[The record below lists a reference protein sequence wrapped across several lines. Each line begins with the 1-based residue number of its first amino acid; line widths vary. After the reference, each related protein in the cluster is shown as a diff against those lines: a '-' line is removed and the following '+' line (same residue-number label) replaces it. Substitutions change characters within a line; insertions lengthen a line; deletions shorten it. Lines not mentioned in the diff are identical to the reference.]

1 MARKP
6 KDEITP
12 ITQPEE
18 APRTRKR
25 VKLFDDAPDTS
36 PAAEVVKPEPKAKSA
51 PKAKPAAAKPEPA
64 KPVVEKPARRKPA
77 AEVETPAA
85 PVVQTPAPKKTAL
98 FGRSNAKP
106 ETPAKVEPKAAE
118 HKPVEPKAQVKPE
131 PKTEAKTDV
140 QPTFRPRKTAA
151 VESTPEPTKPER
163 AKPEPKARAPRPE
176 KPAPQLKGV
185 SANPAAGRDTSTPG
199 LTLQWRAAPKL
210 SELVDETELVDDE
223 PEVEVKAEVK
233 PEEKPAAKPAR
244 RGAKPKPFV
253 PKRDYGQELAH
264 IQPVFRPKS
273 APAPKTSEMDEEEST
288 FEPPTESSTQEVS
301 RAPREKRGRRDRD
314 ERRERPPVET
324 RAPEPVVEAP
334 KPKAPQ
340 MPEAP
345 PRERVAAPLDAP
357 QVILHNG
364 VPVLVRN
371 QKAVAPMFFHASA
384 LDERSLST
392 VMDEVKTA
400 AEHGIH
406 TFSVLVDLD
415 VDEDAVN
422 DSVGFAGYM
431 AKSIASA
438 DPEAQVVLRVAFA
451 SPANWE
457 RRFPNAVYRELGG
470 ATAEPSFC
478 DDEYW
483 TEAENSLRRLITL
496 LRKVDTE
503 GRISGIHLERGEWFL
518 PEDRGYDISK
528 AAEKKFRD
536 WLRSRYRN
544 DVVTLRAAWFDGSV
558 TFDSAAIPPFQR
570 KGVDGEFMRLGRKA
584 RRWVDYHLFISDT
597 TAERIADLAYA
608 AKQSSEGRFL
618 VGVSYGYTFEWSHPA
633 SGHLSLGKLL
643 RCPDIDYIAGPPS
656 YKNREPGGTGS
667 FPWPIDSFALNT
679 KIAVSEEDFK
689 TPISGR
695 PEPDD
700 FNPVMK
706 TPQALESVHWRG
718 AGSALAHASGICWM
732 DSWGNGWLGSRGIWE
747 RGQKVAQALTWRMNA
762 TQAAPDVAVLIDE
775 RSLAYLV
782 DERAFSALVQN
793 VRESILRS
801 GLSVG
806 FYLLSDLAHR
816 ENFPDCKLYVFV
828 NAWDVRPEVRSA
840 IKSRLQRD
848 GKVLFWLY
856 AAGLFEGGRE
866 SLERVRE
873 ATGIAL
879 RPQPFN
885 SRSGTT
891 LLNMRDP
898 LCQPL
903 PESRISQ
910 GGQLEPS
917 YFAIPEEDAQVLG
930 EYSQSGLPSYLARSF
945 KGEQSDENW
954 TSVFLGEPVVTPGLF
969 RALGQMAGA
978 HIWSHDDDVIHARAP
993 FLTIHCTGAGPRVIT
1008 LPDKWTAYDLVNG
1021 TWAFVEGHG
1030 LRFTAMDGATHSF
1043 LIGNKSD
1050 IEALLSSSP
1059 DLSFTEEEML
1069 ERRDNTTH
1077 WDQMSFDVAIM
1088 KLDEWVEESWSEE
1101 MADDLLL
1108 RPSMIE
1114 DIDETTPDESEEV
1127 SISSGRRRRKRRDTK
1142 RERQPKGDH
1151 ESPETGI
1158 SFLFRKRE

>member
-1 MARKP
+1 MARKA
-6 KDEITP
+6 KEDATP
-12 ITQPEE
+12 TTPEQ
-18 APRTRKR
+18 ATRTRKR
-25 VKLFDDAPDTS
+25 VKLFDDAADAA
-36 PAAEVVKPEPKAKSA
+36 PAVEASKPEPKA
-51 PKAKPAAAKPEPA
+51 
-64 KPVVEKPARRKPA
+64 KPARRKPA
-77 AEVETPAA
+77 AKIDPPAVESKAVEPA
-85 PVVQTPAPKKTAL
+85 TPAPKKTAL
-98 FGRSNAKP
+98 FGGRNAKS
-106 ETPAKVEPKAAE
+106 EPAAKTEPAARVEEVKASEPISRGRKKAAE
-118 HKPVEPKAQVKPE
+118 
-131 PKTEAKTDV
+131 T
-140 QPTFRPRKTAA
+140 
-151 VESTPEPTKPER
+151 S
-163 AKPEPKARAPRPE
+163 AKPEPKPRAAKPKAE
-176 KPAPQLKGV
+176 KPLPTIRE
-185 SANPAAGRDTSTPG
+185 SANPAASADTSTPG
-199 LTLQWRAAPKL
+199 LTLQWRAPAKL
-210 SELVDETELVDDE
+210 SELVDETELTEEE
-223 PEVEVKAEVK
+223 PEVEAPK
-233 PEEKPAAKPAR
+233 PEPKKEAKPAR
-244 RGAKPKPFV
+244 RGAKAKPFV
-253 PKRDYGQELAH
+253 PKRDYGPELAH
-264 IQPVFRPKS
+264 IQPVFRAKT
-273 APAPKTSEMDEEEST
+273 APAPRTSEMDEEETSL
-288 FEPPTESSTQEVS
+288 EPQVEPAAQEVA
-301 RAPREKRGRRDRD
+301 RAPREKRGRRER
-314 ERRERPPVET
+314 EERPRRERPATEEPRAVE
-324 RAPEPVVEAP
+324 EPP
-334 KPKAPQ
+334 KAKAPQ

-345 PRERVAAPLDAP
+345 ARERVDVPIDAP

-371 QKAVAPMFFHASA
+371 QKAVSPMVFHASA
-384 LDERSLST
+384 MDERSLAT
-392 VMDEVKTA
+392 VLEEVRIA
-400 AEHGIH
+400 AEHGVH

-415 VDEDAVN
+415 VNEDAA
-422 DSVGFAGYM
+422 SEAVGFAGYM
-431 AKSIASA
+431 VKSIASA
-438 DPEAQVVLRVAFA
+438 DPEAQIILRVTFA
-451 SPANWE
+451 SPSDWE
-457 RRFPNAVYRELGG
+457 RRFPNAVFRELGG

-496 LRKVDTE
+496 LSKVDTDR
-503 GRISGIHLERGEWFL
+503 RITGIHLERGEWFL

-528 AAEKKFRD
+528 AAQKKFGD

-558 TFDSAAIPPFQR
+558 TFESAAIPSFQR
-570 KGVDGEFMRLGRKA
+570 KGGDGDFMRLGRKT

-608 AKQSSEGRFL
+608 VKQAGEGRLL
-618 VGVSYGYTFEWSHPA
+618 VGVSYGYTFEWSHPG

-656 YKNREPGGTGS
+656 YKNREPGGSGS

-679 KIAVSEEDFK
+679 KIAISEEDFK

-700 FNPVMK
+700 YNPVMK
-706 TPQALESVHWRG
+706 TPHALESVHWRG
-718 AGSALAHASGICWM
+718 AGSALAHASGVCWM

-747 RGQKVAQALTWRMNA
+747 RGQRIAQALNWRMNA
-762 TQAAPDVAVLIDE
+762 TQAAPDVALLIDE

-793 VRESILRS
+793 VRESVLRS

-816 ENFPDCKLYVFV
+816 ENFPDCKLYLFV

-891 LLNMRDP
+891 LLNLRDP

-903 PESRISQ
+903 PEQRISQ

-930 EYSQSGLPSYLARSF
+930 EYSQSGLPSYLVRSF
-945 KGEQSDENW
+945 KGEQADEHW

-993 FLTIHCTGAGPRVIT
+993 FLTIHCTGAGSRVIT
-1008 LPDKWTAYDLVNG
+1008 LPDKWTAYDLVQG
-1021 TWAFVEGHG
+1021 AWAHVEGHG
-1030 LRFTAMDGATHSF
+1030 LRFTAMDGSSHSF
-1043 LIGNKSD
+1043 LIGMKSD
-1050 IEALLSSSP
+1050 IESLLAQGGE
-1059 DLSFTEEEML
+1059 LSFTEEEML

-1088 KLDEWVEESWSEE
+1088 KLDEWVEESWSDE

-1108 RPSMIE
+1108 RPSLIE
-1114 DIDETTPDESEEV
+1114 DVEESAPDAEEV
-1127 SISSGRRRRKRRDTK
+1127 SISSGRRRRKRRDTR
-1142 RERQPKGDH
+1142 RERQPRGDH
-1151 ESPETGI
+1151 ENPETGI